1 MLPSATNWSPL
12 CTLTR
17 DQSGQMM
24 VSGGKK
30 SPPSEIVAMC
40 KAGGV
45 HGQLNFGDSKADAAG
60 WDSIQQGEIQGRE
73 REREREIWH
82 WWPLLPRWQRRS
94 QPRHLAN
101 VTSGEFL
108 NLYRGWMSKYFIIHH
123 LPFPSLFSSP

>member
-1 MLPSATNWSPL
+1 
-12 CTLTR
+12 
-17 DQSGQMM
+17 MM

-73 REREREIWH
+73 RERGRFGIGGRCCQGGNDARSHGIWLMS
-82 WWPLLPRWQRRS
+82 PPENFS
-94 QPRHLAN
+94 
-101 VTSGEFL
+101 TSTVDG
-108 NLYRGWMSKYFIIHH
+108 
-123 LPFPSLFSSP
+123 

>member
-1 MLPSATNWSPL
+1 
-12 CTLTR
+12 
-17 DQSGQMM
+17 MM

-73 REREREIWH
+73 REREGD
-82 WWPLLPRWQRRS
+82 
-94 QPRHLAN
+94 LAL
-101 VTSGEFL
+101 VAAAAKVATTLAATAFG
-108 NLYRGWMSKYFIIHH
+108 
-123 LPFPSLFSSP
+123 